1 MPHSPFIHGKY
12 SCTQC
17 IVDTEN
23 GIYNFSHVLSSTT
36 NNGTACEG
44 IPGSARKGQ
53 KATKKYLWDQLRWF
67 GDFPGGANC
76 KEPACQC
83 RRLKRCGFDPWVGKI
98 PLEEGMATHSSIFAW
113 RISWTEGPC
122 KELDTTEAT
131 VRARTHTHTHTLFRS
146 VILANNLKKQ
156 F

>member
-53 KATKKYLWDQLRWF
+53 KATQKYLWDQLRWF

-83 RRLKRCGFDPWVGKI
+83 RRLKRCGFDPWVGKTPWRRKWQPTPVFLPGNSHGQRSLMRPQKSQTWLSDWTKTTHVSHI
-98 PLEEGMATHSSIFAW
+98 SVKLEKINM
-113 RISWTEGPC
+113 
-122 KELDTTEAT
+122 K
-131 VRARTHTHTHTLFRS
+131 
-146 VILANNLKKQ
+146 
-156 F
+156 